1 MPTQSEALLEA
12 YASCPPDES
21 IYCVLEIN
29 HPSFAEPVYVVANV
43 AEDITVGLE
52 NSGGDVTAIACPFKA
67 DYPEQ
72 REGQPPQ
79 CKVSI
84 DNVNRDLVPQIRAA
98 LGVRAYVKITYREYV
113 GSDLTQP
120 AYGPVEFVM
129 SKVSMSASTLTG
141 TIMVGNYQNKRFPRS
156 DKNYTTNQFPSLLP
170 Q

>member
-1 MPTQSEALLEA
+1 MPTVTEAILEA
-12 YASCPPDES
+12 NASCPPDEKT
-21 IYCVLEIN
+21 YETLEIY
-29 HPSFAEPVYVVANV
+29 HPSFDVPVFIVANV
-43 AEDITVGLE
+43 ADDMTFGLE
-52 NSGGDVTAIACPFKA
+52 DDGGDTTFVACPLKYG
-67 DYPEQ
+67 YPEQ
-72 REGQPPQ
+72 QEGQPPQ

-84 DNVNRDLVPQIRAA
+84 DNVNRELVPKIRAA

-113 GSDLTQP
+113 DSDLTQP